1 MLILPLELYDCLDI
15 DDATLNPRQKE
26 VLMEIRWLWEC
37 MIQDISAAKNDILIK
52 LGKDMILAR
61 NTKLKKMMEV

>member
-15 DDATLNPRQKE
+15 DDETLNPRQKE